1 MSGFKAVP
9 SYLFLFQNSSCSLK
23 MTLVANDEQ
32 ETHSFTKS
40 LQVTYCTSLEILFI
54 TDSEVSV
61 SCN

>member
-9 SYLFLFQNSSCSLK
+9 SYLLLFQNSETLK